1 MDAMAS
7 WQSHEFK
14 VLLKDADLTGNVT
27 FLIVKNH
34 AYKIVAGR

>member
-14 VLLKDADLTGNVT
+14 VLLKDADLTGNVA

>member
-14 VLLKDADLTGNVT
+14 VLLKDADLAGNVA

-34 AYKIVAGR
+34 AYRLVAGR